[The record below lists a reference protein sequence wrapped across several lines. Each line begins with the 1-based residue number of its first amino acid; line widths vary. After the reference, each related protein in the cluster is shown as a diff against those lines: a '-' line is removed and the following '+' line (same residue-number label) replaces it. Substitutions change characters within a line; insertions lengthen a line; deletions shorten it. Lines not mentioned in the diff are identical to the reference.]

1 MSPSDRTPV
10 ERTPAD
16 RTLDVVTVGESLG
29 LVVSESVGRLVHAP
43 AMRLGFGGAE
53 SNVAIGVSRL
63 GQSAAWAGRI
73 GADGIGELIVRE
85 LRAEGVQV
93 HAKTDAAATALMV
106 KERPRAGES
115 RVTYYRSV
123 QAGSHL
129 VPSDVPAGLVEGARI
144 LHVTGITPA
153 LGAGPLST
161 VRSAIARAK
170 DAGVLVSFDVNHRSS
185 LWSSVSD
192 AAAVYRSLAESAD
205 IVFAG
210 LDEAEIVTGLTS
222 AGEQASAL
230 RELGA
235 TCAVIKLGADGAYA
249 MDPSGALSQ
258 PAVPVDAVDTVG
270 AGDAFVAGWLS
281 ETVLGSSLAV
291 RLQTATAC
299 GAFACTGHG
308 DWEATPTR
316 AELARFTGP
325 DREPVQR

>member
-1 MSPSDRTPV
+1 MSASSDRV
-10 ERTPAD
+10 I
-16 RTLDVVTVGESLG
+16 DVVTVGESLG
-29 LVVSESVGRLVHAP
+29 LVVSESVGRLVHSP

-63 GQSAAWAGRI
+63 GQSAAWAGRV
-73 GADGIGELIVRE
+73 GADGVGELIVRE

-93 HAKTDAAATALMV
+93 HAQTDAAATALMI

-129 VPSDVPAGLVEGARI
+129 VPGDVPEGLVESARI

-185 LWSSVSD
+185 LWESTSSASD
-192 AAAVYRSLAESAD
+192 IYRSLVAEAD

-210 LDEAEIVTGLTS
+210 LDEGEIVTGLSS
-222 AGEQASAL
+222 AQEQATAL

-249 MDPSGALSQ
+249 VDASGALSR
-258 PAVPVDAVDTVG
+258 PAVPVDVVDTVG

-281 ETVLGSSLAV
+281 ETVRGSSLAV

-299 GAFACTGHG
+299 GAFACTAHG

-316 AELARFTGP
+316 AELAGFTGP
-325 DREPVQR
+325 RREPVQR